1 MTDQTVEIR
10 LPPKRHVDLVLA
22 VIAGALA
29 VLVVLSARGAIVAH
43 PGAPT
48 SAPLVSPTERASLL
62 PAVPPA
68 PPKKEEHKGHG

>member
-29 VLVVLSARGAIVAH
+29 VLVVLTARGTFVAH
-43 PGAPT
+43 QSVAT
-48 SAPLVSPTERASLL
+48 SAPLVSPTFAATAA
-62 PAVPPA
+62 PVQAA
-68 PPKKEEHKGHG
+68 PPKEKGKGHD